1 MSRRASRDFFNTYYK
16 ASEGHAIDWT
26 GNHATCDSGETA
38 SGFRDAVLLLLNYF
52 RAMAGVPSGTVFS
65 DIYNSKAQKTA
76 LMMSVNNSASH
87 NPPTSWKCYSA
98 DGAEAAGESNLYLGV
113 FGWDAITGYVADPG
127 SGNYF
132 VGHRRWILYPQTQIM
147 GTGDVPFVSNYL
159 GSNALWV
166 FDSNI
171 FGPRPSTREEFVA
184 WPPPGY
190 VPYQVVFPRWS
201 LSYPSADFSA
211 ATVRMTSE
219 GANISVDVAAI
230 ANGYGENTIVWIPMN
245 MNDWNIWPKPNRDT
259 VFSVVI
265 TNVLI
270 GSTSRDFQYA
280 VTVFD
285 PDTSSVIDLVTE
297 YYNNILDRPP
307 EPGGAEWW
315 TAEIERIVSL
325 GIDIKEGFIAV
336 GKAFFNST
344 EYLSKGKTGTDYVL
358 DLYKAFLSRTPSQ
371 PEIDFHLGYMAQGVS
386 RNEVLNN
393 FIFSPEFIAYVEGI
407 FGMSTVRPENNLVND
422 FYRGI
427 LSRLPDTVGFNY
439 WLGQMR
445 AAQCAGSAQQIR
457 DLAHQEALGFI
468 QSTEYIA
475 MGRTNGQ
482 YVEDLY
488 DAVLRRAAEPNGLAF
503 WLDYLSTHT
512 REQALQGF
520 TDSNEFKTRVQ
531 AVIDAG
537 CL

>member
-1 MSRRASRDFFNTYYK
+1 M
-16 ASEGHAIDWT
+16 
-26 GNHATCDSGETA
+26 
-38 SGFRDAVLLLLNYF
+38 L
-52 RAMAGVPSGTVFS
+52 
-65 DIYNSKAQKTA
+65 
-76 LMMSVNNSASH
+76 
-87 NPPTSWKCYSA
+87 
-98 DGAEAAGESNLYLGV
+98 
-113 FGWDAITGYVADPG
+113 
-127 SGNYF
+127 
-132 VGHRRWILYPQTQIM
+132 
-147 GTGDVPFVSNYL
+147 L
-159 GSNALWV
+159 GSL
-166 FDSNI
+166 FES
-171 FGPRPSTREEFVA
+171 
-184 WPPPGY
+184 
-190 VPYQVVFPRWS
+190 
-201 LSYPSADFSA
+201 
-211 ATVRMTSE
+211 VRMFYL
-219 GANISVDVAAI
+219 D
-230 ANGYGENTIVWIPMN
+230 
-245 MNDWNIWPKPNRDT
+245 
-259 VFSVVI
+259 
-265 TNVLI
+265 
-270 GSTSRDFQYA
+270 
-280 VTVFD
+280 
-285 PDTSSVIDLVTE
+285 SSIIDLVTE
-297 YYNNILDRPP
+297 YYNDILDRAP

-393 FIFSPEFIAYVEGI
+393 FIFSPEFIGYVEGI

-475 MGRTNGQ
+475 MGRTDGQ

-488 DAVLRRAAEPNGLAF
+488 DAVLRRAAEPLGLAF
-503 WLDYLSTHT
+503 WLNYSARIRGSRRFRGL
-512 REQALQGF
+512 RIPLNFRPGF
-520 TDSNEFKTRVQ
+520 RP
-531 AVIDAG
+531 
-537 CL
+537 

>member
-1 MSRRASRDFFNTYYK
+1 L
-16 ASEGHAIDWT
+16 
-26 GNHATCDSGETA
+26 DSGGGGPTNPYGDDFLN
-38 SGFRDAVLLLLNYF
+38 SGNDFAAIENLD
-52 RAMAGVPSGTVFS
+52 S
-65 DIYNSKAQKTA
+65 DS
-76 LMMSVNNSASH
+76 
-87 NPPTSWKCYSA
+87 
-98 DGAEAAGESNLYLGV
+98 DGFTNIKEISERT
-113 FGWDAITGYVADPG
+113 FPG
-127 SGNYF
+127 SATNYPPSL
-132 VGHRRWILYPQTQIM
+132 GIL
-147 GTGDVPFVSNYL
+147 
-159 GSNALWV
+159 
-166 FDSNI
+166 
-171 FGPRPSTREEFVA
+171 
-184 WPPPGY
+184 
-190 VPYQVVFPRWS
+190 
-201 LSYPSADFSA
+201 
-211 ATVRMTSE
+211 
-219 GANISVDVAAI
+219 
-230 ANGYGENTIVWIPMN
+230 IV
-245 MNDWNIWPKPNRDT
+245 K
-259 VFSVVI
+259 
-265 TNVLI
+265 
-270 GSTSRDFQYA
+270 
-280 VTVFD
+280 
-285 PDTSSVIDLVTE
+285 
-297 YYNNILDRPP
+297 YYNDILDRPP

-393 FIFSPEFIAYVEGI
+393 FIFSPEFKAYVEGI

-468 QSTEYIA
+468 QSMEYIA
-475 MGRTNGQ
+475 MGRVNGQ

-488 DAVLRRAAEPNGLAF
+488 DAVLRRAAAPSEITYWLNILNGGMM
-503 WLDYLSTHT
+503 T